1 MINMSNK
8 ISRAERSGYQMGKAI
23 DEMVHLMYQ
32 KNTRKNFFKG
42 IMKALNE
49 AIKGDDHAKI

>member
-1 MINMSNK
+1 MSNK